1 MNFSTILKL
10 LPTTLPLYVGFIR
23 EWLLIYFFPTFSKIW
38 WQLNMTSQE
47 AKNHLQQCR
56 KQQMLNC
63 NKFKIVT
70 VTVYDFL
77 SFNTILIKFE
87 FSVNSNLLTSQISNC
102 VIFFIVYMMLI
113 TLPKVTHS
121 ELIFPWYHFTTLM
134 RQTHHLC
141 TAVRVRISLNI

>member
-1 MNFSTILKL
+1 
-10 LPTTLPLYVGFIR
+10 
-23 EWLLIYFFPTFSKIW
+23 
-38 WQLNMTSQE
+38 MTSRWQ
-47 AKNHLQQCR
+47 KNIYSSIW
-56 KQQMLNC
+56 KQQMFNC
-63 NKFKIVT
+63 NNFKILT
-70 VTVYDFL
+70 VTVYDFF

-121 ELIFPWYHFTTLM
+121 ELIFQWYHFTTLM

-141 TAVRVRISLNI
+141 TAVRARISLNIYPRVNNYMQLPFRFGETLVLFNLPLTE